1 MTQRLDNNFA
11 VETTIED
18 IKKEL
23 GLTCDINVLGYIITI
38 PDREEFVAVVKK
50 DGDSNL
56 IGYADRLMNAHIYE
70 DHLQAID
77 HAKCISKYNVYVCT
91 LIETPDQFITHP
103 LWSNFD

>member
-11 VETTIED
+11 VETSIDD

-23 GLTCDINVLGYIITI
+23 GLTCDIDILGYIITL
-38 PDREEFVAVVKK
+38 PNKDEFVAIVKK

-56 IGYADRLMNAHIYE
+56 IGYTDSIMNAYIYE
-70 DHLQAID
+70 DYLDAIND
-77 HAKCISKYNVYVCT
+77 AKSISKYDVHVCT
-91 LIETPDQFITHP
+91 LIETPDQFLTNP